1 MVDPAPTTERIAREG
16 ILDSDGT
23 IDGSVNHS
31 VMGKNGRTVTSVKNY
46 HCSPVGLVR
55 NADDQRHYRWSGVQE
70 DDRRSAKAYCSPT
83 THQCGSLTS
92 SMIASPSL
100 LSKNDS
106 HRKKHHPYVA
116 KPDTHISV
124 RSATTIERCPE
135 KLGRGGVNPHAL
147 STSRQPLDSTCL

>member
-1 MVDPAPTTERIAREG
+1 SIWSHRPAQYKKSAGNDLVDPAPKTERIAREG

-55 NADDQRHYRWSGVQE
+55 NADDQRHNRWSGVQE
-70 DDRRSAKAYCSPT
+70 EDRRSAKDYCSPT

-92 SMIASPSL
+92 LVIASPSL
-100 LSKNDS
+100 LSMHDS
-106 HRKKHHPYVA
+106 HRKKHHP
-116 KPDTHISV
+116 
-124 RSATTIERCPE
+124 
-135 KLGRGGVNPHAL
+135 
-147 STSRQPLDSTCL
+147 